1 MPAKEVGLQVEAY
14 HDATGFAALRQ
25 AWNPLVQASAV
36 NTVFATWE
44 WQKVW
49 WDSFGAGHELHL
61 LALREGAE
69 LVGLAPFMVEVVA
82 GQRLLRLLGGTEVA
96 DYLDVIATRGR
107 EEAVWAAITG
117 HLAGVAWDQLDLH
130 AIAENS
136 PTRPILDRLWQRG
149 AYRVESLREDVCPQL
164 ALPAG
169 WEAYLESL
177 RGKDRHE
184 LRRKL
189 RRLAAEASYHWHT
202 VHDPTELPAAVATF
216 AELHRQSSRDK
227 RVFMDQAMEA
237 YFLANA
243 QAMLQAGWLWLSFLE
258 VDGRRVAGTFAYDY
272 NGTVALYNSGY
283 DPAYSFLSVGLLA
296 VVFCLQEAVLTGR
309 RGFDFLQ
316 GSEPYKYD
324 LGGRD
329 LAVYNIKVSRLIP

>member
-1 MPAKEVGLQVEAY
+1 MPAQEVGLQVEAY
-14 HDATGFAALRQ
+14 HDAAGFAALRE

-49 WDSFGAGHELHL
+49 WDSFGDGHELHL
-61 LALREGAE
+61 LALRDDAE
-69 LVGLAPFMVEVVA
+69 LVGLAPFVVEIVA

-107 EEAVWAAITG
+107 EEEVWAAIMG
-117 HLAGVAWDQLDLH
+117 HLAGVAWEQLDLH
-130 AIAENS
+130 AIAEHS
-136 PTRPILDRLWQRG
+136 PTRPILDRLGQSG

-164 ALPAG
+164 DLPAN

-177 RGKDRHE
+177 SSKNRHE

-189 RRLAAEASYHWHT
+189 RRLAAEANYHWHT
-202 VHDPTELPAAVATF
+202 VHDPAELPAAVATF

-243 QAMLQAGWLWLSFLE
+243 QVILQAGWLWLSFLE
-258 VDGRRVAGTFAYDY
+258 VDGRRVASTFAYDY

-296 VVFCLQEAVLTGR
+296 VVFCLQEAVLANR
-309 RGFDFLQ
+309 RSFDFLQ

>member
-1 MPAKEVGLQVEAY
+1 MQVEAY
-14 HDATGFAALRQ
+14 HDATGFAALRE
-25 AWNPLVQASAV
+25 AWNPLVHANAV
-36 NTVFATWE
+36 DTVFATWE
-44 WQKVW
+44 WQKAW
-49 WDSFGAGHELHL
+49 WASFGAGLELHL
-61 LALREGAE
+61 LALREGPE
-69 LVGLAPFMVEVVA
+69 LVGLAPFMVEVVNS
-82 GQRLLRLLGGTEVA
+82 QLFLRLLGGTEVA
-96 DYLDVIATRGR
+96 DYLDVIATPGR
-107 EEAVWAAITG
+107 EEAVWAAILS

-130 AIAENS
+130 AIAEHS
-136 PTRPILDRLWQRG
+136 PTRPILDRLGQSD
-149 AYRVESLREDVCPQL
+149 AYRVESLREDVCPRL
-164 ALPAG
+164 DLPAS

-177 RGKDRHE
+177 SSKNRHE

-189 RRLAAEASYHWHT
+189 RRLAAEAAYNWRT
-202 VHDPTELPAAVATF
+202 VHDPAELPEAVATF

-227 RVFMDQAMEA
+227 RVFMDQAMEV

-258 VDGRRVAGTFAYDY
+258 VNGRRVAGTFAYDY

-283 DPAYSFLSVGLLA
+283 DPTYSFLSVGLLA
-296 VVFCLQEAVLTGR
+296 VVFCLQEAVLAGR

-329 LAVYNIKVSRLIP
+329 IAVYNIKLSRLP